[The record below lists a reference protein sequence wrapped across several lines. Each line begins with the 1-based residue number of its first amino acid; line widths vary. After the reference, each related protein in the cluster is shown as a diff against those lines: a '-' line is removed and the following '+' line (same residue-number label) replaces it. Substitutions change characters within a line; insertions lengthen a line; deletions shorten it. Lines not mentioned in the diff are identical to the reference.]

1 MAGGR
6 TVLDLIFRGFAGGGG
21 GFGGFDSTVLY
32 GTSLLHMVNICT
44 LCTSCFYF

>member
-1 MAGGR
+1 MAVGR
-6 TVLDLIFRGFAGGGG
+6 TVLDLIFRGFAGRGG
-21 GFGGFDSTVLY
+21 GFGGFDSVLY